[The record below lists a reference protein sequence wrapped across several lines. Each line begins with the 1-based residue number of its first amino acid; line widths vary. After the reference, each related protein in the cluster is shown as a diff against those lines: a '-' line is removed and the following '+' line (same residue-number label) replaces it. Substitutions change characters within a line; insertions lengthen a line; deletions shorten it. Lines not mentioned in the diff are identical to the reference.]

1 MRNPLACLWI
11 SVCPLLNGFLS
22 SQLDRLDLD
31 LLWDKSAP
39 DPPPGSPT
47 PEAPLFLIPEVRS
60 SAAESGQDRT
70 SAGQDQ
76 TSTGPPFWSGLPEQ
90 KAALCCITTTP
101 QAEASK
107 GSSEEAACCP
117 QPDKEERGGVSSS
130 PTLTRASSTQA
141 GAHAGPA
148 APPEVQVHTS
158 TQEPV
163 RAASPESMMPLSST
177 QLSPLVTG
185 EQLSVLLHSSWPSTS
200 SLLLDLLDP
209 GFASTRLHDPLSSA
223 SPLLLSSV
231 PDSQHVAPNP
241 SPDAVPS
248 PPSPLFVNRHG
259 DAFNEVSSGASTSTL
274 SSVRTPT
281 LQAVPDLSGTEL
293 PDWSWD
299 ASLYPSPLRP
309 TLQPSILLSSAI
321 LVFGPTPGLLSSSL
335 GFEGSEFASGSNME
349 SFLHEASGGRP
360 THDVGSDL
368 VCGCSMETS
377 RSLSLSPSWSQASL
391 QPSSVWDAA
400 SLASHSRVPSGGCLL
415 CLGSSLGP
423 EGPSWDQDL
432 LLHST
437 TAPSS
442 RTSQATSTHL
452 LLSASVPADSGL
464 WLGPPDPTSAPLW
477 TSSAPSP
484 SLPPQEP
491 TSGTSSGASGT
502 TQESGDQEWD
512 RIQASESGGSMLP
525 KTHPQ
530 PPTQNPQGS
539 EERSLAFYFESESGS
554 AAEASG
560 LPAMSTT
567 PPWPLGSDEQ
577 SGSGQND
584 SGQNDDTSSDFS
596 ISESTDREEEEEE
609 LTAGKE

>member
-1 MRNPLACLWI
+1 M
-11 SVCPLLNGFLS
+11 
-22 SQLDRLDLD
+22 
-31 LLWDKSAP
+31 
-39 DPPPGSPT
+39 
-47 PEAPLFLIPEVRS
+47 
-60 SAAESGQDRT
+60 
-70 SAGQDQ
+70 
-76 TSTGPPFWSGLPEQ
+76 
-90 KAALCCITTTP
+90 
-101 QAEASK
+101 
-107 GSSEEAACCP
+107 
-117 QPDKEERGGVSSS
+117 SSS

-163 RAASPESMMPLSST
+163 RAASPSMVPLSST
-177 QLSPLVTG
+177 QLIPLVTG

-223 SPLLLSSV
+223 STLLPSSV

-248 PPSPLFVNRHG
+248 PPSPLFVHRHG
-259 DAFNEVSSGASTSTL
+259 DAFNEVSPGAYTSTL
-274 SSVRTPT
+274 SSVRTPP
-281 LQAVPDLSGTEL
+281 LQSGTEL
-293 PDWSWD
+293 PDWLWD
-299 ASLYPSPLRP
+299 ASMYPSPLRP
-309 TLQPSILLSSAI
+309 TLQPSILLSSAV
-321 LVFGPTPGLLSSSL
+321 LVFGPTQGLFSSSL
-335 GFEGSEFASGSNME
+335 GFKGSEFASGSNME
-349 SFLHEASGGRP
+349 SFLPDASGGRP
-360 THDVGSDL
+360 THDAGSDL
-368 VCGCSMETS
+368 VCGCSLETS
-377 RSLSLSPSWSQASL
+377 RSLSLSLSPSWSQASL
-391 QPSSVWDAA
+391 QPSPVWDAA
-400 SLASHSRVPSGGCLL
+400 SLAPNTRVPGGGCLL

-437 TAPSS
+437 TASS
-442 RTSQATSTHL
+442 SQTIQAASTHL
-452 LLSASVPADSGL
+452 LLSASVPADSGS

-484 SLPPQEP
+484 SLPQQEP

-502 TQESGDQEWD
+502 TQGSGDQEWD
-512 RIQASESGGSMLP
+512 RIQASESGGSMLA

-530 PPTQNPQGS
+530 PPTHNPQGS

-554 AAEASG
+554 GAEASG
-560 LPAMSTT
+560 LPAVSTT

-584 SGQNDDTSSDFS
+584 SGQSDDTSSDFS